1 MQLNMLPPGKLK
13 PAEMAKIPDEE
24 PKDLLHIQCF
34 RSKEYEHYLTSKQ
47 YLMYKCHG
55 RGQGKKNANATWQK
69 EQKVSVYLLI
79 QIKE

>member
-55 RGQGKKNANATWQK
+55 RGQGKKMQMQHGRK
-69 EQKVSVYLLI
+69 SK
-79 QIKE
+79 K